1 MTDLSMQKNLAAKV
15 MKIGKNRVRLDPE
28 KGEDIAVAITR
39 DDIRGLIEDGA
50 IKKVQKKGVSRG
62 RARERDAKRTYGHR
76 KGHGKRKGAKNARS
90 SRKERW
96 MKTVRAQRRYLRR
109 LRDGEEIDRSDY
121 RMLYNKS
128 KGGEFRSVRLL
139 DTYIKMNNI
148 RR

>member
-50 IKKVQKKGVSRG
+50 IKKIQKKGVSRG
-62 RARERDAKRTYGHR
+62 RARERDAKRAYGHR

>member
-1 MTDLSMQKNLAAKV
+1 MTDLSMQKNLAANV

-50 IKKVQKKGVSRG
+50 IKKIQKKGVSRG
-62 RARERDAKRTYGHR
+62 RARERDVKRAYGHR

-90 SRKERW
+90 SKKGRW

-128 KGGEFRSVRLL
+128 KGGEFRSIRLL

-148 RR
+148 KR